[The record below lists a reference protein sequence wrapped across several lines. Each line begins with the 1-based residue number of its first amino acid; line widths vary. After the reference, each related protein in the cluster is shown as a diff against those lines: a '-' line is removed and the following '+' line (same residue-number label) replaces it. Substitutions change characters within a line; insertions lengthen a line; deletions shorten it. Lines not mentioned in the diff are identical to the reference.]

1 MKGYTNIEAIENYL
15 LYTID
20 EDFKPQ
26 VEEWIE
32 AMENHI
38 EKETGRVFIADT
50 EDSVKKYDGDGE
62 RWLIIDDCIE
72 VKSVKVDKREMDDWV
87 AYPLNT
93 LPTTVLRMEYDY
105 FTKGMANIEVKAKW
119 GYSAEVPEDI
129 AFVCTVLVAG
139 IINQSLSHEG
149 EISSVSMGRYSV
161 SYKDEKQLKD
171 FENIKSILANYKR
184 YF

>member
-119 GYSAEVPEDI
+119 GYSKEVPSEI
-129 AFVCTVLVAG
+129 KFVSTILVAG
-139 IINQSLSHEG
+139 IIQNNIDHEG
-149 EISSVSMGRYSV
+149 EIESITMGRYTV
-161 SYKDEKQLKD
+161 SYKNEEQLKD
-171 FENIKSILANYKR
+171 FKQCGNILAHYKR